1 MTVTHLLYSEITLKE
16 SSEKEGQQYEN
27 LKMCV
32 ISFLIKYLNLSLA
45 ILTFHTENNEDY
57 IWKLMG
63 VPLNI
68 SAPGVL
74 GCHHFWQDPI
84 IFLLTTVELFL

>member
-1 MTVTHLLYSEITLKE
+1 MTDTHLLYYEIPLEE
-16 SSEKEGQQYEN
+16 SSEKEQKRKPKN
-27 LKMCV
+27 VCHFFFK
-32 ISFLIKYLNLSLA
+32 KYLNLSLA

-68 SAPGVL
+68 SATGVL
-74 GCHHFWQDPI
+74 GCHHFWQHPI
-84 IFLLTTVELFL
+84 LFHLTAVELFL